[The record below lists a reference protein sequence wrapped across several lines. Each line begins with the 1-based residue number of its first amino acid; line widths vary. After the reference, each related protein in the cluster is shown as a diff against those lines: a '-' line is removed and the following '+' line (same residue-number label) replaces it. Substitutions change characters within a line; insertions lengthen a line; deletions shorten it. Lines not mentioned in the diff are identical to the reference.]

1 MRQLAAEYR
10 PKGVRDHLFLHGL
23 AILAARQALRAG
35 DSRAGD
41 SLYVP
46 REWEGD
52 PSDRAG
58 DGDD

>member
-35 DSRAGD
+35 DS
-41 SLYVP
+41 LYVP